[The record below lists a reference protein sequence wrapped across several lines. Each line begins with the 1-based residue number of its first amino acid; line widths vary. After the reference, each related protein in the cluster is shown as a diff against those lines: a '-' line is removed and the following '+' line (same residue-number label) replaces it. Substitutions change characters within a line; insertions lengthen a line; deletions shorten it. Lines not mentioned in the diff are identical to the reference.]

1 MNGGRIGMSEH
12 NMPSW
17 KEDEVVSKLYN
28 SVLHVSEAVGQ
39 AYSNPSNELIN
50 EAREKVVRADKTLA
64 NAIEAR
70 GETEPIVRLSELLDA
85 EKDQLNLLH

>member
-1 MNGGRIGMSEH
+1 MGEQ

-28 SVLHVSEAVGQ
+28 SVLNVSEAVGQ
-39 AYSNPSNELIN
+39 AYSNPSDQLIH
-50 EAREKVVRADKTLA
+50 EARERVERANRTLA
-64 NAIEAR
+64 NAIETR
-70 GETEPIVRLSELLDA
+70 GEIEPIVRLSELLDA